1 MLLYMYFCLIV
12 ELSSNDTLPAGERES
27 EFLLQNIPEVSN
39 NKPRIKIET
48 ESAAESVVIPGGEI
62 YQNLGIPV
70 ADLPVYI
77 QKMKEKGDGF
87 QKEFEV

>member
-1 MLLYMYFCLIV
+1 MHFPLIV
-12 ELSSNDTLPAGERES
+12 ELSTNDTLSGGGRES
-27 EFLLQNIPEVSN
+27 ELFLQNLPEISN

-48 ESAAESVVIPGGEI
+48 ESAEENEVIPGGEI

-70 ADLPVYI
+70 TDLPVYI
-77 QKMKEKGDGF
+77 QRMKEKGDGF